1 MGLRR
6 FFKTFLYKNK
16 FKKKNYSINLKN
28 KNILIT
34 GSNSG
39 IGLALTK
46 ILLEKNNTVYA
57 IVRLDSSNLDNIKN
71 VNLNKIKCDLKDIK
85 NFIEIEKK
93 IGNVNIDAIFNCAGV
108 YGGTY
113 EEQSVEK
120 LSIEKFK
127 DVLMVNALS
136 VVQIVQIIL
145 KKSKPET
152 IVNISSDA
160 GSINLN
166 NGGDHYFYRV
176 SKSTMNAITKNLS
189 IDLYNKIGT
198 TVFSID
204 PGNVSTN
211 MNPKGLISAEECA
224 KLVLD
229 LTSSKK
235 ELNGKFVNLLG
246 NEIPW

>member
-6 FFKTFLYKNK
+6 FLKTYLYKNK
-16 FKKKNYSINLKN
+16 FKKRNYSINLKN

-39 IGLALTK
+39 IGFALTK
-46 ILLEKNNTVYA
+46 ILLEENNTVYA
-57 IVRLDSSNLDNIKN
+57 IVRLDTSNLDNIRN
-71 VNLNKIKCDLKDIK
+71 NNLNKINCDLKDVK
-85 NFIEIEKK
+85 NFVEIEKK
-93 IGNVNIDAIFNCAGV
+93 IGNANIDVIFNCAGV

-136 VVQIVQIIL
+136 VLKIIQIIL

-152 IVNISSDA
+152 VVNISSDA

-166 NGGDHYFYRV
+166 NGGDHYFYRI

-189 IDLYNKIGT
+189 IDLSNKIGT
-198 TVFSID
+198 TVFSVD

-211 MNPKGLISAEECA
+211 MNPKGIISSEECA
-224 KLVLD
+224 KLILD
-229 LTSSKK
+229 LTSKKK
-235 ELNGKFVNLLG
+235 EFNGKFVNLLG
-246 NEIPW
+246 QEIPW

>member
-6 FFKTFLYKNK
+6 FLKTYLYKNK
-16 FKKKNYSINLKN
+16 FKKSNYSINLKN

-39 IGLALTK
+39 IGFALTK
-46 ILLEKNNTVYA
+46 ILLEKKNIVHA
-57 IVRLDSSNLDNIKN
+57 IVRLDTSNLDNIRN
-71 VNLNKIKCDLKDIK
+71 DNLNKINCDLKDVK
-85 NFIEIEKK
+85 NFVEIEKK
-93 IGNVNIDAIFNCAGV
+93 IGNANIDVIFNCAGV

-127 DVLMVNALS
+127 DVLMINALS
-136 VVQIVQIIL
+136 VLKIIQIIL

-152 IVNISSDA
+152 VVNISSDA

-166 NGGDHYFYRV
+166 NRGDHYFYRI

-189 IDLYNKIGT
+189 IDLFNKIGT
-198 TVFSID
+198 SVFSVD

-211 MNPKGLISAEECA
+211 MNPNGLISSEECA
-224 KLVLD
+224 KLILD
-229 LTSSKK
+229 LTSRKK

-246 NEIPW
+246 QEIPW

>member
-6 FFKTFLYKNK
+6 FLKTYLYKNK
-16 FKKKNYSINLKN
+16 FKKRNYLINLKN

-57 IVRLDSSNLDNIKN
+57 IARLDTSNLDNLKN
-71 VNLNKIKCDLKDIK
+71 NNLNKIKCDLKDVK

-93 IGNVNIDAIFNCAGV
+93 IGNTKIEVIFNCAGV
-108 YGGTY
+108 YGGSY
-113 EEQSVEK
+113 EEQSLEK

-127 DVLMVNALS
+127 DVLMINALS
-136 VVQIVQIIL
+136 VLKIVQIIL

-166 NGGDHYFYRV
+166 NGGDHYFY
-176 SKSTMNAITKNLS
+176 S
-189 IDLYNKIGT
+189 
-198 TVFSID
+198 
-204 PGNVSTN
+204 
-211 MNPKGLISAEECA
+211 
-224 KLVLD
+224 LVR
-229 LTSSKK
+229 
-235 ELNGKFVNLLG
+235 
-246 NEIPW
+246 

>member
-6 FFKTFLYKNK
+6 FLKTYLYKKK
-16 FKKKNYSINLKN
+16 FKKKNYSINLNN

-46 ILLEKNNTVYA
+46 ILLENNNKVFA
-57 IVRLDSSNLDNIKN
+57 VIRVDSNNLDKIKN
-71 VNLNKIKCDLKDIK
+71 DNLNKIYCDLKDIK
-85 NFIEIEKK
+85 NYIEIEKK
-93 IGNVNIDAIFNCAGV
+93 IENVKIDAVFNCAGI
-108 YGGTY
+108 YGGSY

-120 LSIEKFK
+120 LLIEKFE
-127 DVLMVNALS
+127 DILMVNALS
-136 VVQIVQIIL
+136 VVKIVQIIL

-176 SKSTMNAITKNLS
+176 SKTTMNAITKNLS
-189 IDLYNKIGT
+189 IDLFNKIGS
-198 TVFSID
+198 TVFSVD
-204 PGNVSTN
+204 PGNVSTK
-211 MNPKGLISAEECA
+211 MK
-224 KLVLD
+224 
-229 LTSSKK
+229 SKK
-235 ELNGKFVNLLG
+235 IVNK
-246 NEIPW
+246 

>member
-6 FFKTFLYKNK
+6 FLKTYLYKNK
-16 FKKKNYSINLKN
+16 FKKRNYSINLKN

-57 IVRLDSSNLDNIKN
+57 IARLDTSNLDNLKN
-71 VNLNKIKCDLKDIK
+71 NNLNKIKCDLKDVK

-93 IGNVNIDAIFNCAGV
+93 IGNAKIEVIFNCAGV
-108 YGGTY
+108 YGGSY
-113 EEQSVEK
+113 EEQSLEK

-127 DVLMVNALS
+127 DVLMINALS
-136 VVQIVQIIL
+136 VLKIVQIIL

-166 NGGDHYFYRV
+166 NGGDHYFYRI

-189 IDLYNKIGT
+189 IDLSNKIGT
-198 TVFSID
+198 TVFSVD

-211 MNPKGLISAEECA
+211 MNPKGLINPEECA
-224 KLVLD
+224 KLILD
-229 LTSSKK
+229 LTSRKK
-235 ELNGKFVNLLG
+235 EFNGKFVNLLG
-246 NEIPW
+246 QEIPW